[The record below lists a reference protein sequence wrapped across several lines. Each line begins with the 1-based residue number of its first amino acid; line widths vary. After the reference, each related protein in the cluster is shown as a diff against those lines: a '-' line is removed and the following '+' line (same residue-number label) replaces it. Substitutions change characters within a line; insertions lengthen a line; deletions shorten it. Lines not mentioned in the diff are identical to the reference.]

1 MKIIEGG
8 ITAPK
13 GYQANGLHCG
23 IKKSGKSDLALIYSK
38 VPATAVAVF
47 TTNHFAAHH
56 IALDKAKLK
65 NNLARAIIINSGNA
79 NSAVGNKGL
88 HDAERITGMLGSRL
102 GISGGLILMASTGI
116 IGKRLP
122 VENIE
127 NALPVLTDRMSKK
140 KYAAASRAIM
150 TTDKKPKQIAVKFD
164 IAGKNIYIGAM
175 AKGAG
180 MIEPNMATMLCFITS
195 DISIEAAALKKALK
209 MAVSDSFNR
218 ITIDGDTSTNDTV
231 IAMANGLA
239 GNKKL
244 TLADR
249 SDFLSFLQVLK
260 FVCRYLAGQ
269 IVFDGEGA
277 TKFIEIKVRGARN
290 EVEADKVARR
300 IAKSPLFKAAM
311 FGGDPNWGRIV
322 AACGSSGVNII
333 PRKVEIYF
341 GQTAVFKNGVPLI
354 ADRNKLKRFLRR
366 REIELNL
373 NLNQGDAEAF
383 IWTCDLSEEYV
394 RLNARYD

>member
-1 MKIIEGG
+1 MKVVEGG

-23 IKKSGKSDLALIYSK
+23 IKKSGKPDLTLIYSK
-38 VPATAVAVF
+38 VPATAAAVF
-47 TTNHFAAHH
+47 TTNRFAAHH
-56 IALDKAKLK
+56 IVLDKANLK
-65 NNLARAIIINSGNA
+65 NNLTRAIIINSGNA
-79 NSAVGNKGL
+79 NCAVGNKGL
-88 HDAERITGMLGSRL
+88 RDAECVTGMLGARL
-102 GISGGLILMASTGI
+102 GIAPGLILMASTGI

-122 VENIE
+122 VDKIE
-127 NALPVLTDRMSKK
+127 DALPLLTDRMSKK

-164 IAGKNIYIGAM
+164 IAGKNVYIGAM

-195 DISIEAAALKKALK
+195 DISIEPVALKRALK
-209 MAVSDSFNR
+209 MAVNDSFNR

-249 SDFLSFLQVLK
+249 SGFFSFLQALK
-260 FVCRYLAGQ
+260 FVCRYLAKQ
-269 IVFDGEGA
+269 IVLDGEGA
-277 TKFIEIKVRGARN
+277 TKFIGIKVKGALN
-290 EVEADKVARR
+290 EGQADKVARR

-311 FGGDPNWGRIV
+311 FGGDPNWGRV
-322 AACGSSGVNII
+322 AAACGSSGVSINPNKI
-333 PRKVEIYF
+333 EIYF
-341 GQTAVFKNGVPLI
+341 GQTAVFKNGVPLE
-354 ADRNKLKRFLRR
+354 ADRNSLKRLLRK

-394 RLNARYD
+394 RINARYD